1 MPFSCLSNYWND
13 GIQIIGTFIETFC
26 GFREK
31 AEAIVPDTQELISH
45 GNIPHRSTTWAEDTE
60 FQIKMDQ

>member
-13 GIQIIGTFIETFC
+13 GIQIIGTFIETLC

-31 AEAIVPDTQELISH
+31 AEAIVPATQELISQ
-45 GNIPHRSTTWAEDTE
+45 GNIPHRSTTWAENTE
-60 FQIKMDQ
+60 SQIKMDQ